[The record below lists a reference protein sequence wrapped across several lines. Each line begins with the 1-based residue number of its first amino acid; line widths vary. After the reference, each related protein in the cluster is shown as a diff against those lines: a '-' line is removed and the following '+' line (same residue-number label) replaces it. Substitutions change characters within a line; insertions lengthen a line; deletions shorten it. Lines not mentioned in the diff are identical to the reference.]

1 MYMSEDFSK
10 VIKFL
15 RFPLIVG
22 VVLIH
27 STLSSMMIHG
37 QPLLIGDDWYFFKTL
52 TKLLS
57 GILAHVAVPL
67 FFFISGYLF
76 FIKLKSFNLMA
87 YKQSIG
93 IRIFS
98 FVIPYMFW
106 NLFVIFVF
114 FIVEI
119 VAPQYLSG
127 KYKLISQWG
136 GEDWFLAFWN
146 FQSTTYP
153 RCYQFWFI
161 RDLIVILFL
170 FSPLIYFLTKK
181 INLILPILLMVNWFF
196 DFFNFGIGLSNVALF
211 FISLGA
217 YFGITKYDFMNVLKK
232 YCSYLIA
239 LYVILALTELF
250 CTNNEYLHKL
260 NILFGICAVI
270 DIVLLIV
277 NQNIKIPTIFSNATF
292 FVYALHGVLLIFV
305 QKILVYVIFNPT
317 NSDLKATL
325 IYLCSAISTI
335 FLCTICHLIS
345 TKFFPKITSIV
356 SGGR

>member
-27 STLSSMMIHG
+27 STLSNMMIHG
-37 QPLLIGDDWYFFKTL
+37 QPVLIGDDWYFFKTL

-93 IRIFS
+93 KRIFS
-98 FVIPYMFW
+98 LVIPYIFW

-136 GEDWFLAFWN
+136 GGRLVFSFLE
-146 FQSTTYP
+146 
-153 RCYQFWFI
+153 
-161 RDLIVILFL
+161 
-170 FSPLIYFLTKK
+170 FS
-181 INLILPILLMVNWFF
+181 IN
-196 DFFNFGIGLSNVALF
+196 
-211 FISLGA
+211 
-217 YFGITKYDFMNVLKK
+217 
-232 YCSYLIA
+232 
-239 LYVILALTELF
+239 
-250 CTNNEYLHKL
+250 
-260 NILFGICAVI
+260 NI
-270 DIVLLIV
+270 
-277 NQNIKIPTIFSNATF
+277 P
-292 FVYALHGVLLIFV
+292 
-305 QKILVYVIFNPT
+305 
-317 NSDLKATL
+317 
-325 IYLCSAISTI
+325 
-335 FLCTICHLIS
+335 
-345 TKFFPKITSIV
+345 
-356 SGGR
+356 